1 MMYRRS
7 ILFAS
12 LAVMLAI
19 GACKPMHRQSDV
31 SAALSSDGTMLTAVK
46 GKDTGICMLQS
57 SRHND
62 GEKARLL
69 TVNGSISSDQLK
81 KTLRFMAYGEQL
93 AAIIIPGLAGGAV
106 IAKKGYNI
114 AKDALKTGMDVTEDV
129 NPDKMLKNV
138 AKLPVAIVIGGA
150 IALGGNIGYHI
161 IKGNVEGER
170 AGNIAS
176 RASLAVLTNP
186 VTLPMSPVF
195 EQEQRDSRLRR
206 VLSDKEQWQ
215 VTNRKMRKLVE
226 RIRDINPEYS
236 GGCDHIKEEL
246 KNT

>member
-1 MMYRRS
+1 MYRRS
-7 ILFAS
+7 ILLAS
-12 LAVMLAI
+12 LAVVVAI
-19 GACKPMHRQSDV
+19 GACKPMHKQSDV
-31 SAALSSDGTMLTAVK
+31 SAALSADGTLLTAVK

-57 SRHND
+57 SRYND
-62 GEKARLL
+62 GEKTRLL

-114 AKDALKTGMDVTEDV
+114 AKDAIKSTTDVAENV
-129 NPDKMLKNV
+129 NPEKILKNV

-150 IALGGNIGYHI
+150 ISLGGNIGYHI
-161 IKGNVEGER
+161 IKGNVEGEK
-170 AGNIAS
+170 AGAIAS

-215 VTNRKMRKLVE
+215 ITNRKMRKLVE

-246 KNT
+246 KNL